1 MSSRTPLAWKNLT
14 HDLRRL
20 AVAVAGVGFA
30 VVLIFTELGFLNAL
44 LESTVQVLRKL
55 NGEVFLVSSAKY
67 ALPAMERF
75 DLARVEQAK
84 GLPGVK
90 AVYPFYM
97 ENLAAVLRAR
107 QARGYPIRVLAFRVG
122 DDVMKLDSLAA
133 LGDELRRSGT
143 ALADEACR
151 AKFGIPR
158 RDRDLSAYEGELA
171 NQEIHLIGHF
181 RLGVDFVND
190 GNLIMSAANFARFFP
205 NRAAG
210 SDPLNQVDLG
220 VVKLEDHAD
229 PLVVKNELRQ
239 LLPSD
244 VEPLTKDELIE
255 REMSFW
261 RRNAPIG
268 FIFLVG
274 VYVGFV
280 VGVVICYQIIY
291 SDIADHMGEF
301 ATLKAMGYTDRYFL
315 KLILRQSFY
324 LSIMGFLPG
333 LLLSYAGY
341 AFLTWFTG
349 LTMALT
355 VNVVVCVLAVTIT
368 MCVVSGI
375 LALRKLMSVD
385 PAELF

>member
-1 MSSRTPLAWKNLT
+1 MPSQTPLAWKNLT

-44 LESTVQVLRKL
+44 LESTVQVLRRL

-107 QARGYPIRVLAFRVG
+107 QARGYPIRVLAYRVG
-122 DDVMKLDSLAA
+122 DDVMQLDSLAVHP
-133 LGDELRRSGT
+133 DELRRSGT

-158 RDRDLSAYEGELA
+158 RDRDLGVYEGELA

-210 SDPLNQVDLG
+210 SDPLKQVDLG

-229 PLVVKNELRQ
+229 PLAVKNELRQ
-239 LLPSD
+239 SLPSD

-291 SDIADHMGEF
+291 SDIADHMAEF

-333 LLLSYAGY
+333 LLVSYASY

-349 LTMALT
+349 LTMQLT
-355 VNVVVCVLAVTIT
+355 VNVVVCVLAVTIA

-375 LALRKLMSVD
+375 LALRKLISVD